1 MLKETFG
8 EMLYVSESE
17 HMAEFPS
24 PDELKGKIVI
34 STKAPK
40 ECFQTKSSKDAAATE
55 EEEGVWGEEIS
66 DDKATAR
73 QARPRSPPTATL
85 CLHLHACC
93 STKAPKEYFQTKSSK
108 DAAATEEEEGVWGEE
123 ITDDKATARQA
134 RPRSPPTAT
143 LCLHLHLH
151 LHACCCCCPR
161 HSSSQLA
168 SKQGSVVG
176 AHR

>member
-40 ECFQTKSSKDAAATE
+40 EYLQTKSSKDAAATE

-73 QARPRSPPTATL
+73 QARPRSPPTATA
-85 CLHLHACC
+85 CLHLHAC
-93 STKAPKEYFQTKSSK
+93 
-108 DAAATEEEEGVWGEE
+108 
-123 ITDDKATARQA
+123 
-134 RPRSPPTAT
+134 
-143 LCLHLHLH
+143 
-151 LHACCCCCPR
+151 CCCCCPR

-176 AHR
+176 AHRSNA